1 MGALY
6 KRVERD
12 SASASAANKSPP
24 ISKSDSSCGCC
35 YCGFSNL
42 PLFQWQYISARNFNQ
57 CGVYLQYKKQDGDT
71 AMPKSVKE
79 RRKRCLEVCNRP
91 SPTKDSLSTEDI
103 VEDENNTNYD
113 EETEVAVALSDISDA
128 NEDSEKRAAL

>member
-1 MGALY
+1 M
-6 KRVERD
+6 
-12 SASASAANKSPP
+12 
-24 ISKSDSSCGCC
+24 
-35 YCGFSNL
+35 
-42 PLFQWQYISARNFNQ
+42 
-57 CGVYLQYKKQDGDT
+57 
-71 AMPKSVKE
+71 
-79 RRKRCLEVCNRP
+79 EVCNRP

>member
-1 MGALY
+1 
-6 KRVERD
+6 
-12 SASASAANKSPP
+12 
-24 ISKSDSSCGCC
+24 
-35 YCGFSNL
+35 
-42 PLFQWQYISARNFNQ
+42 
-57 CGVYLQYKKQDGDT
+57 
-71 AMPKSVKE
+71 MPKSVKE